1 MQSQESLQNTYKR
14 YAKIYD
20 FTFGLIINP
29 GRKKVIEKLECKENH
44 KILEVGVGTGLALPL
59 YPKNVHITGIDL
71 SNDMLDIARVRV
83 AEKKLDNVHLEY
95 MNAEAMT
102 FEDDQFDKV
111 VALYV
116 ASVVPHPDKL
126 IAEME
131 RVCKPDGELYIVNH
145 FCSTNPFIAFFE
157 GLISPILTKMFGYQ
171 SGVKLDDLV
180 KQTGIEIIEQSR
192 VNFLGNWTFLKV
204 KNTKSRNMK
213 PSTAPAQ
220 LDMQTHGVTSSNIDF
235 SSKEAV

>member
-14 YAKIYD
+14 YAKVYD

-71 SNDMLDIARVRV
+71 SHDMLDIAKVRV
-83 AEKKLDNVHLEY
+83 AEKELNNVHLEY
-95 MNAEAMT
+95 MNAEEMT

-116 ASVVPHPDKL
+116 ASVVPHPEKL

-157 GLISPILTKMFGYQ
+157 GLMSPILTKMFGYQ
-171 SGVKLDDLV
+171 SGVKLDELV
-180 KQTGIEIIEQSR
+180 KLTGIEIIEQSK

-204 KNTKSRNMK
+204 KNAKSRNLK
-213 PSTAPAQ
+213 SGTVPIQSE
-220 LDMQTHGVTSSNIDF
+220 MQTQVAASSNIDF